1 MRRSNSRFTVPI
13 ILAVIALCAA
23 CFCCV
28 VIALY
33 FYGDQLLVALGI
45 SGPTPIPTIE
55 VPATQPPP
63 DTSGLP
69 EWTVIVYSD
78 ADDDVLEEPMVY
90 DVNEM
95 ELVGSNAQMNIV
107 VQMDRYAGGFTGDGD
122 WTEARRYY
130 LMQNGDMTTIAS
142 PVVQSLGEVDMG
154 DPQTLVDFVTWAM
167 QSYPA
172 KKFALVMSDHGG
184 GWTGGFSDMST
195 ASDDLSMPEIVG
207 AMDQIRQNTGQKLE
221 LLGFD
226 ACLMGQIEVFGAL
239 YPYANF
245 MVGSEEV
252 IPSYGWSYAAWLA
265 QLAQSPT
272 MDGRGLSQAIVSTY
286 VINDTLLT
294 ELRASSDE
302 IAQQEATTTLS
313 AVESARIPD
322 VIGAMNQFV
331 TVMASLDQAQ
341 VAQARTYARSYESVF
356 GEDFSQPY
364 MDLESFAETLVR
376 MTGDPSL
383 QQAQSQLQAA
393 IQSAV
398 AAEKHG
404 PAMAGSNGISFHFP
418 DSALYHLTEF
428 GDVGF
433 TYAQSSAAFLQQSS
447 WDEFLAFHYT
457 GQAFVPQEG
466 QAYSPPKTAEI
477 IAPGASQLGIAPLQ
491 ISDKEVTGDET
502 VTLSTT
508 VTGNVSYIYFIL
520 YFFNRDA
527 NAYWIGD
534 ESFVIAPDTVTV
546 GGMEMP
552 DYGPSPIQVNY
563 EWSPTLFVLMDGEH
577 EAFALFEPDEY
588 LSAEGVTTYSVY
600 GQYTYV
606 NGSAPDDAK
615 LVFDPDGNLLHIYAL
630 PDPDG
635 DGVSTPV
642 EVTPQIGDKF
652 TDYVQSYYY
661 DQNNQPYFDY
671 SLSDDVFTYG
681 EQGFR
686 FEARYPV
693 DGDYA
698 IGIIAYDFD
707 NNPYSSYE
715 LITYKKEP

>member
-1 MRRSNSRFTVPI
+1 MRSSNSRFTLPI
-13 ILAVIALCAA
+13 VLAVFALVAA
-23 CFCCV
+23 CCCCIV
-28 VIALY
+28 AVLY
-33 FYGDQLLVALGI
+33 IYGDQIVAALRG
-45 SGPTPIPTIE
+45 SNPEPIPT
-55 VPATQPPP
+55 VGPATQPTP

-78 ADDDVLEEPMVY
+78 ADDDILEEPMWY

-95 ELVGSNAQMNIV
+95 ELVGSNSQMNIV

-130 LMQNGDMTTIAS
+130 LTQNSDMTTIAS
-142 PVVQSLGEVDMG
+142 PVIQSLGEVDMG
-154 DPQTLVDFVTWAM
+154 GPQTLVDFVTWAM

-172 KKFALVMSDHGG
+172 KKYALVMSDHGG

-195 ASDDLSMPEIVG
+195 NSDELSLPEIVG
-207 AMDQIRQNTGQKLE
+207 AMEQVHQNTGQKLE

-226 ACLMGQIEVFGAL
+226 ACLMGQIEVFGSL
-239 YPYANF
+239 YPYANY

-252 IPSYGWSYAAWLA
+252 IPSYGWSYAAWLN
-265 QLAQSPT
+265 QLAQNPT

-294 ELRASSDE
+294 ELRASSDD
-302 IAQQEATTTLS
+302 IAQEESTTTLS
-313 AVESARIPD
+313 AVESARMPD
-322 VIGAMNQFV
+322 VINAMNQFV
-331 TVMASLDQAQ
+331 TVMASMDQTQ
-341 VAQARTYARSYESVF
+341 VAQARTYARSYDSVF
-356 GEDFSQPY
+356 GEDFSNPY

-376 MTGDPSL
+376 MTGDPTL
-383 QQAQSQLQAA
+383 TQAQTQLQTA
-393 IQSAV
+393 IKSAV
-398 AAEKHG
+398 TAEKHG
-404 PAMAGSNGISFHFP
+404 TAMGGSNGISFHFP

-433 TYAQSSAAFLQQSS
+433 TYAQSSSAFLQQSD
-447 WDEFLAFHYT
+447 WDEFLAYHYT
-457 GQAFVPQEG
+457 GQAYVPQQG
-466 QAYSPPKTAEI
+466 QAYSPPKTSEVI
-477 IAPGASQLGIAPLQ
+477 GPGASQISIAPLQ

-502 VTLSTT
+502 VTLTTT

-520 YFFNRDA
+520 YFYNKDA

-534 ESFVIAPDTVTV
+534 ESFVIAQNTTTV
-546 GGMEMP
+546 GGVEMP

-563 EWSPTLFVLMDGEH
+563 EWSPTLFVLTDGQH
-577 EAFALFEPDEY
+577 EAFALFQPDEY
-588 LSAEGVTTYSVY
+588 LSAAEGVTTYSVY

-606 NGSAPDDAK
+606 NGSKPDDAK

-630 PDPDG
+630 PDANG
-635 DGVSTPV
+635 DGVSNPV

-652 TDYVQSYYY
+652 TDYVQSYIY
-661 DQNNQPYFDY
+661 DQNNQPTFDY

-681 EQGFR
+681 EQGFK
-686 FEARYPV
+686 FESRYPV